1 MKNRGK
7 RYPKEFKRECIE
19 YVRKIEDISMSEAAD
34 NLGVP
39 NSTLQRWLKQA
50 DIDDG
55 KSKTGELTS
64 AERLEFQRL
73 KRENRKLKM
82 EAEILKKAVPKINN
96 NTSRR
101 TSGRAVSLYP
111 GEVCGVSYS
120 NVVFGH
126 EGVSFGIL

>member
-7 RYPKEFKRECIE
+7 RYPKAFKRECID
-19 YVRKIEDISMSEAAD
+19 YVRKNQDIPMSEAAD

-39 NSTLQRWLKQA
+39 NSTLQRWVKQA

-55 KSKTGELTS
+55 NAKKGELTS

-82 EAEILKKAVPKINN
+82 EAEILKKATPTI
-96 NTSRR
+96 
-101 TSGRAVSLYP
+101 
-111 GEVCGVSYS
+111 
-120 NVVFGH
+120 
-126 EGVSFGIL
+126 

>member
-19 YVRKIEDISMSEAAD
+19 YVRKNEDISMSEAAD

-50 DIDDG
+50 DIDDE

-73 KRENRKLKM
+73 KREVRKLKM
-82 EAEILKKAVPKINN
+82 EAEILKKAAAYFAKDQW
-96 NTSRR
+96 
-101 TSGRAVSLYP
+101 
-111 GEVCGVSYS
+111 
-120 NVVFGH
+120 
-126 EGVSFGIL
+126 

>member
-7 RYPKEFKRECIE
+7 RYSKAFKREFID
-19 YVRKIEDISMSEAAD
+19 YVRKKQHIPMSEAAD

-39 NSTLQRWLKQA
+39 NSTLQRWVKQA

-55 KSKTGELTS
+55 NAKKGELTS

-82 EAEILKKAVPKINN
+82 EAEILKATPTI
-96 NTSRR
+96 
-101 TSGRAVSLYP
+101 
-111 GEVCGVSYS
+111 
-120 NVVFGH
+120 
-126 EGVSFGIL
+126 

>member
-1 MKNRGK
+1 MVK

-19 YVRKIEDISMSEAAD
+19 YVRKNEDIPMSEAAD

-55 KSKTGELTS
+55 NSKTGELTS

-82 EAEILKKAVPKINN
+82 EAEILKKAATEIQTTILREGPVVGRYRFILEKCAVYPVQFLCSVMNV
-96 NTSRR
+96 SR
-101 TSGRAVSLYP
+101 SGFYD
-111 GEVCGVSYS
+111 
-120 NVVFGH
+120 
-126 EGVSFGIL
+126 